1 MLIGTHTL
9 LPVCLGLAVENISLA
24 KGRGYVFPPWGLLAI
39 AFFGALPDLCTPHVS
54 LDARYESWSHT
65 LWFFG
70 ATISV
75 IVMVTSFFGKEG
87 RWKLALACWLAVLLH
102 LAGDAVAGGV
112 AWQRP
117 WRPDITGE
125 YYIPADDW
133 LWYDIGCVLLTWI
146 LVRLR
151 PHAEARGMAASVGES
166 SAETQ
171 L

>member
-9 LPVCLGLAVENISLA
+9 LPVCLGLVAENISLA
-24 KGRGYVFPPWGLLAI
+24 KGRGHVFPPCGLVAI
-39 AFFGALPDLCTPHVS
+39 GVFGALPDLCTPHAS
-54 LDARYESWSHT
+54 LDARYSSWSHT

-75 IVMVTSFFGKEG
+75 IVMATSFFGKEG

-102 LAGDAVAGGV
+102 LISDAVAGGI

-125 YYIPADDW
+125 YYIPAGDW
-133 LWYDIGCVLLTWI
+133 LWYDIGFVLLTWI

-151 PHAEARGMAASVGES
+151 PFAEARGMGASVAES

-171 L
+171 V